1 MKEVLLLRHAKSSW
15 DSDTTRDFDRPLNGR
30 GRRAAPLIG
39 AYLAAHDLIPERIYC
54 SAAARTRETLALMVD
69 GWPQAPATRFD
80 EGLYLASPDHMRAT
94 IRAADPEADRI
105 MLIAH
110 NPGLETLALH
120 LADPDASDRVALR
133 ELSEKYPTGGL
144 ADFAFDVSDWAD
156 VAPRTGKLR
165 RFIAPRRLADDT

>member
-120 LADPDASDRVALR
+120 LADPDASDRIALR
-133 ELSEKYPTGGL
+133 EPSRSSVISPKTI
-144 ADFAFDVSDWAD
+144 VTSSDA
-156 VAPRTGKLR
+156 APCGSLTR
-165 RFIAPRRLADDT
+165 RRSIEHPKPKPRSRKT